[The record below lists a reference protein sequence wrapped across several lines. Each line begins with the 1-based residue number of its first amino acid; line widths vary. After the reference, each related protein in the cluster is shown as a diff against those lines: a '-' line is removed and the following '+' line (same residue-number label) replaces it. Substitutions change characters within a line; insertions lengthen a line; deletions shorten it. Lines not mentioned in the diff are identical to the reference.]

1 MKRWLL
7 ILFIALLLF
16 TGYEISNSFALFE
29 SENAIVVNSDIG
41 KWQIKVNDISIKD
54 STTFSITNV
63 SVEENENVMEDR
75 FAPDTR
81 GYFDIVIDPN
91 DTEVAIRYD
100 LSYRDDMVVNSK
112 ISITEVSVVEGTNVI
127 QTGPKAYSGVI
138 NLDQIEAGE
147 NIVIRFYVE
156 WLNDEAN
163 NEVDS
168 LYGKG
173 EAQIEIP
180 IEILFTQYLGEDIE
194 EYNGWIWSQGVV
206 KWKH

>member
-156 WLNDEAN
+156 WLNDEGN

-194 EYNGWIWSQGVV
+194 EYNG
-206 KWKH
+206 

>member
-1 MKRWLL
+1 MKRWLI
-7 ILFIALLLF
+7 ILFIISLTL
-16 TGYEISNSFALFE
+16 TVYEITASYGLFE
-29 SENAIVVNSDIG
+29 TEKDIVINADIG
-41 KWQIKVNDISIKD
+41 KFQIKVNDELINET
-54 STTFSITNV
+54 TTFSVSNFNV
-63 SVEENENVMEDR
+63 TGDSNVKENY
-75 FAPDTR
+75 FAPGTN

-100 LSYRDDMVVNSK
+100 LSYRDDMVVNSQ
-112 ISITEVSVVEGTNVI
+112 ITITEVSVVAGTNVI

-156 WLNDEAN
+156 WLNDEGN

-180 IEILFTQYLGEDIE
+180 VEILFTQYLGEDIE
-194 EYNGWIWSQGVV
+194 EYNG
-206 KWKH
+206 